1 MTPIR
6 RMLIVLCFAALVAAG
21 DRQRQRKGSAKK
33 AFEDIRTAAQDLAG
47 LKKVLSRAIRRVTPA
62 DQKRL
67 AAQLSQATIL
77 RVTEKGDMAVVRF
90 RATGDEQNDVRELI
104 LQNEGNGWK
113 LTSTTSFLTA
123 GASLDKRNGNQ
134 PASARLKMRTT
145 NGPYGASA
153 YSFTYVTGDAIAC
166 KNRINLWF
174 CHNEDFH
181 ANGGVI
187 ASLGKKSLGRVKGLP
202 ADATWDTTARVKKG
216 HTYVLRCGPIER
228 HDFFVVF
235 TVKKL
240 RKDVVEIEW
249 KLLSDGRN
257 APPSIRKPFLDTI
270 QPGDGADGSA
280 GLCGKNG

>member
-1 MTPIR
+1 
-6 RMLIVLCFAALVAAG
+6 
-21 DRQRQRKGSAKK
+21 
-33 AFEDIRTAAQDLAG
+33 
-47 LKKVLSRAIRRVTPA
+47 
-62 DQKRL
+62 
-67 AAQLSQATIL
+67 
-77 RVTEKGDMAVVRF
+77 MAVVQF
-90 RATGDEQNDVRELI
+90 RTTADEQNDVRELI
-104 LQNEGNGWK
+104 LQDEGNGWK
-113 LTSTTSFLTA
+113 LASTTSFLTA

-153 YSFTYVTGDAIAC
+153 YSFTHVTGDAVAC
-166 KNRINLWF
+166 KNRIDLWF
-174 CHNEDFH
+174 CHNKDFH
-181 ANGGVI
+181 PNRGII

-202 ADATWDTTARVKKG
+202 ADATWKTTARAKKG
-216 HTYVLRCGPIER
+216 HTYVLRCISDR
-228 HDFFVVF
+228 RDFFVVF